1 MLNVNI
7 AILSKGGKILSIAAS
22 SPDPAWN
29 RNYGTVSTH
38 AELQLYN
45 NYKMNWSR
53 CTLYVLRVNLIKK
66 QLNILPN
73 SSPCRHCMRDIILRK
88 LPRKLVYMK
97 NNKIIKQSVTNYIN
111 YPPHYSVRC
120 EKWMKYTN

>member
-29 RNYGTVSTH
+29 RKYGTVSTH

-45 NYKMNWSR
+45 NYKLNWSR
-53 CTLYVLRVNLIKK
+53 CTLYVLRVNLIGKH
-66 QLNILPN
+66 LNILPN

-111 YPPHYSVRC
+111 DPPHYSVRC
-120 EKWMKYTN
+120 EN